1 MVEKTKDEWTS
12 GYDGIWMNEEDN
24 NASGPLM
31 DINSSTW
38 TNKRKVII
46 NWMGCSKK
54 WLFNIKMIGYP
65 KRKNRKREWPL
76 NFLAFKVS
84 WQCICVLCL
93 QCGLQHEWR
102 ERIWKIIKNNKR
114 RSIESCKMWES
125 VIWHFSQQLIFYVSL

>member
-46 NWMGCSKK
+46 N
-54 WLFNIKMIGYP
+54 
-65 KRKNRKREWPL
+65 
-76 NFLAFKVS
+76 
-84 WQCICVLCL
+84 
-93 QCGLQHEWR
+93 
-102 ERIWKIIKNNKR
+102 
-114 RSIESCKMWES
+114 
-125 VIWHFSQQLIFYVSL
+125 